1 MGNLK
6 DIQDITGLTS
16 EAIFNIR
23 KPVDYMCSD
32 IDSHIKDIRAQCDYM
47 MDGDEED
54 VKYYS
59 KSIKSDVDSYFED
72 IRSKV
77 ENLRDW
83 GEQWKALAKDLFNE
97 LLEIDSDN
105 TIDSYLSYEALEKIK
120 EHLKKSIDMSKLLF
134 FDLETTGVKFWR
146 NGIHQI
152 GGIVDI
158 DGQEVE
164 RFDIRLAPNPAA
176 TIEQEALDVA
186 GVTLEQVQSY
196 QPMEEG
202 YRQLVGILSKY
213 VNKFDKRDKMY
224 LVGYNNAGFDNNFLR
239 ALFIQCGDKY
249 FGSWFYPNCMD
260 VYVMVTPFLMGVRN
274 DMENFKLMTVAR
286 TMGIEIDENKLHDA
300 TYDIELTRDI
310 FYKII
315 NKMDVKL

>member
-1 MGNLK
+1 MNIKKQIILDDKDYERLVHDANL
-6 DIQDITGLTS
+6 S
-16 EAIFNIR
+16 N
-23 KPVDYMCSD
+23 
-32 IDSHIKDIRAQCDYM
+32 
-47 MDGDEED
+47 DE
-54 VKYYS
+54 
-59 KSIKSDVDSYFED
+59 IKSKIASALTTDMVFSFDFDVNK
-72 IRSKV
+72 KV
-77 ENLRDW
+77 T
-83 GEQWKALAKDLFNE
+83 G
-97 LLEIDSDN
+97 N
-105 TIDSYLSYEALEKIK
+105 TRI
-120 EHLKKSIDMSKLLF
+120 
-134 FDLETTGVKFWR
+134 
-146 NGIHQI
+146 
-152 GGIVDI
+152 
-158 DGQEVE
+158 
-164 RFDIRLAPNPAA
+164 DIRLAPDPAA

-239 ALFIQCGDKY
+239 ALFTQCGDKY

-274 DMENFKLMTVAR
+274 DMKNFKLMTVAR

-310 FYKII
+310 FYRII
-315 NKMDVKL
+315 GKMDVKL

>member
-1 MGNLK
+1 MDGWRLIVQIMDNLK
-6 DIQDITGLTS
+6 DIQNMT
-16 EAIFNIR
+16 
-23 KPVDYMCSD
+23 
-32 IDSHIKDIRAQCDYM
+32 
-47 MDGDEED
+47 
-54 VKYYS
+54 
-59 KSIKSDVDSYFED
+59 
-72 IRSKV
+72 
-77 ENLRDW
+77 
-83 GEQWKALAKDLFNE
+83 
-97 LLEIDSDN
+97 
-105 TIDSYLSYEALEKIK
+105 
-120 EHLKKSIDMSKLLF
+120 SKLLF

-158 DGQEVE
+158 DGHEAE

-196 QPMEEG
+196 QPM
-202 YRQLVGILSKY
+202 
-213 VNKFDKRDKMY
+213 NKFDKRDKMY
-224 LVGYNNAGFDNNFLR
+224 LVGYNNAGFDNSFLR
-239 ALFIQCGDKY
+239 ALFQQCGDKY

-286 TMGIEIDENKLHDA
+286 TMGIEINEDKLHDA

>member
-32 IDSHIKDIRAQCDYM
+32 IDSHIKDIRTQCDYI
-47 MDGDEED
+47 MDGDE
-54 VKYYS
+54 
-59 KSIKSDVDSYFED
+59 
-72 IRSKV
+72 
-77 ENLRDW
+77 
-83 GEQWKALAKDLFNE
+83 
-97 LLEIDSDN
+97 
-105 TIDSYLSYEALEKIK
+105 
-120 EHLKKSIDMSKLLF
+120 
-134 FDLETTGVKFWR
+134 
-146 NGIHQI
+146 
-152 GGIVDI
+152 DI

-224 LVGYNNAGFDNNFLR
+224 LVGYNNAGFDNSFLR
-239 ALFIQCGDKY
+239 ALFQQCGDKY

-310 FYKII
+310 FYRII
-315 NKMDVKL
+315 GKMDIKL

>member
-1 MGNLK
+1 MDNLK
-6 DIQDITGLTS
+6 DIQNITGLTS

-32 IDSHIKDIRAQCDYM
+32 IDSHIKDIETQCDYI

-54 VKYYS
+54 VIYYS

-83 GEQWKALAKDLFNE
+83 GEQWKVLAKDLFN
-97 LLEIDSDN
+97 
-105 TIDSYLSYEALEKIK
+105 
-120 EHLKKSIDMSKLLF
+120 KLL
-134 FDLETTGVKFWR
+134 DLETTGVKFWR

-158 DGQEVE
+158 DGQEAE

-239 ALFIQCGDKY
+239 ALFQQCGDKY

-310 FYKII
+310 FYRII
-315 NKMDVKL
+315 GKMDVKL